1 MSDIHVL
8 DTKAP
13 DKDKRSFVFHYDTPE
28 GDNAAGVPWATCIV
42 EQKGGPDNIESRY
55 YGIDSAELAEL
66 KAGTKFEVWDRIK
79 FPDDERTDVAA
90 VAKVRQAYTDTK
102 AEVLAAK
109 EIELDNWG
117 KALAG
122 A

>member
-8 DTKAP
+8 STEAP
-13 DKDKRSFVFHYDTPE
+13 DKDRRSFVFHYDTPS
-28 GDNAAGVPWATCIV
+28 GVNAAGVLWSLAMI
-42 EQKGGPDNIESRY
+42 EQKGGADNIESRY
-55 YGIDSAELAEL
+55 FGISQSELDEL
-66 KAGTKFEVWDRIK
+66 KAGTKFEIFRRIK
-79 FPDDERTDVAA
+79 FPNDERTDVAA

>member
-8 DTKAP
+8 ETKAP
-13 DKDKRSFVFHYDTPE
+13 DKDKRSFVFHYNTPE
-28 GDNAAGVPWATCIV
+28 GNNAAGIPWAQAIV
-42 EQKGGPDNIESRY
+42 EQKGGADNIESRY
-55 YGIDSAELAEL
+55 FGISQSELDEM
-66 KAGTKFEVWDRIK
+66 KAGTKFEIWKRIK
-79 FPDDERTDVAA
+79 FPNDERTDVAA